1 MNPDLLKNRKVQIA
15 GIVVV
20 ALVVLL
26 SAFVFFRNGNQIG
39 QNVNTNILPTEI
51 PIPTILPEELGLTLE
66 AGPKGQTVIVSVANT
81 QGISAI
87 EYELSYLAGD
97 LPRGAIGQIDVSE
110 SPATKEVTLGTC
122 SDVCHY
128 DKDVSGI
135 KVILKVTKDDGS
147 VFQSSATLDSI

>member
-1 MNPDLLKNRKVQIA
+1 MNSDLLKNRKFQIA
-15 GIVVV
+15 GIAAV

-26 SAFVFFRNGNQIG
+26 SAFVFFRNANQVG

-81 QGISAI
+81 QGISVI
-87 EYELSYLAGD
+87 EYELSYLSGD
-97 LPRGAIGQIDVSE
+97 LPRGAIGQIDVTK

-128 DKDVSGI
+128 DEDVSDI

-147 VFQSSATLDSI
+147 VFQSTATLDSV